1 MYVCN
6 IYRDKELEL
15 APKKGVV
22 VGGNRK
28 AERSNSCSTTMLLHA
43 MQFVRLLLLPLFQR
57 WNSFI
62 QRTKSST
69 KLILCVS
76 NNMFA
81 AALLQYCQ
89 IRS

>member
-43 MQFVRLLLLPLFQR
+43 MQFVSFFLCSRDGTLLYKERRVPP
-57 WNSFI
+57 S
-62 QRTKSST
+62 
-69 KLILCVS
+69 
-76 NNMFA
+76 
-81 AALLQYCQ
+81 
-89 IRS
+89 

>member
-28 AERSNSCSTTMLLHA
+28 AERSNSCSMLLHG
-43 MQFVRLLLLPLFQR
+43 MQFVSFFLCSRDGTLLYKERRGPP
-57 WNSFI
+57 S
-62 QRTKSST
+62 
-69 KLILCVS
+69 
-76 NNMFA
+76 
-81 AALLQYCQ
+81 
-89 IRS
+89 